1 MDFDNPKVCGDTS
14 ITDGLVLKESHLL
27 CVEPNIL
34 KEPKRPLNGVVVL
47 DRHHFCSVS
56 YGMGNA
62 MFILYQ
68 GFGVSLRD
76 VLLGKNCGSFLQ
88 PRPPLIWTK

>member
-1 MDFDNPKVCGDTS
+1 MVAMNNS
-14 ITDGLVLKESHLL
+14 IEFVLKESHLL

-34 KEPKRPLNGVVVL
+34 KEPRRPLNVVIL
-47 DRHHFCSVS
+47 LYGHHFCTVS

-62 MFILYQ
+62 MIILYQ

-76 VLLGKNCGSFLQ
+76 VLLRKN
-88 PRPPLIWTK
+88 

>member
-1 MDFDNPKVCGDTS
+1 MAPTRRTEMVAMNNS
-14 ITDGLVLKESHLL
+14 IELVLKESHLL

-34 KEPKRPLNGVVVL
+34 KEPRRPLNGVIL
-47 DRHHFCSVS
+47 LYRHHFCTVS

-62 MFILYQ
+62 MIILYQ

-76 VLLGKNCGSFLQ
+76 VLLRKN
-88 PRPPLIWTK
+88 